1 MDKFQQIRTYLAVA
15 ERGSFVAAADAL
27 GLSPQLVSKYV
38 AALERDLGSR
48 LLNRTTRRVNMTE
61 AGAQYFAEASELI
74 ESLERLESSINLTQQ
89 SARGLLRVSAPV
101 SLGSRFMGEVVQRF
115 QEDNP
120 DVSVDL
126 QLNDRKVDIVEEGF
140 DIALRI
146 ARLKDSSLVAR
157 KLSEVPI
164 SYCAAPAYLKERGT
178 PKEKAGLQGHRL
190 LRYSYLDGQSQNSS
204 ETWLASNS
212 GDFLVDAARAGAGIV
227 SVPKFMVRHRL
238 ESSQLVEVLCNEPR
252 EVLGL
257 YAVYPHRALLP
268 LKVRSFS
275 DHLAQ
280 HFNDNPL

>member
-1 MDKFQQIRTYLAVA
+1 MDKFQQIRTFLAVA
-15 ERGSFVAAADAL
+15 EQGSFVAAANTL

-38 AALERDLGSR
+38 AALEADLGSR

-61 AGAQYFAEASELI
+61 AGAQYFAEASELV
-74 ESLERLESSINLTQQ
+74 EALERLESHITLTQQ
-89 SARGLLRVSAPV
+89 SVRGVLRVSAPV
-101 SLGSRFMGEVVQRF
+101 SLGSRFLGEAVQCF
-115 QEDNP
+115 QQEHP
-120 DVSVDL
+120 EVSVDI

-164 SYCAAPAYLKERGT
+164 SYCAAPSYLKVRGT
-178 PKEKAGLQGHRL
+178 PRLKAELQEHRL
-190 LRYSYLDGQSQNSS
+190 LRYSYLDGQPQGGS
-204 ETWLASNS
+204 EVWLGSNS

-238 ESSQLVEVLCNEPR
+238 ELGQLEEVLCEAPR

-280 HFNDNPL
+280 HFNRNPL

>member
-15 ERGSFVAAADAL
+15 EQGSFVAAADTL

-38 AALERDLGSR
+38 AALEADLGSR

-74 ESLERLESSINLTQQ
+74 EALERLESRITLTQQ
-89 SARGLLRVSAPV
+89 SVRGVLRVSAPV
-101 SLGSRFMGEVVQRF
+101 SLGSRFLGEAVQRF
-115 QEDNP
+115 QQEYP
-120 DVSVDL
+120 EVSVDL

-164 SYCAAPAYLKERGT
+164 SYCAAPSYLKLRGT
-178 PKEKAGLQGHRL
+178 PRVKAELKEHRL
-190 LRYSYLDGQSQNSS
+190 LRYSYLDGPPPSGS
-204 ETWLASNS
+204 EAWLGSNS
-212 GDFLVDAARAGAGIV
+212 GDFLVDAARAGAGVV
-227 SVPKFMVRHRL
+227 SVPRFMVRHRL
-238 ESSQLVEVLCNEPR
+238 ELGQLAEVLCDEPR

-275 DHLAQ
+275 DYLAQ
-280 HFNDNPL
+280 HFNRNPL

>member
-1 MDKFQQIRTYLAVA
+1 MDKFQQIRTYLAVV
-15 ERGSFVAAADAL
+15 EQGSFVAAADTL

-61 AGAQYFAEASELI
+61 VGAQYFAEASELI
-74 ESLERLESSINLTQQ
+74 EALERLESSINSTQQ

-115 QEDNP
+115 QRANP
-120 DVSVDL
+120 DLSVDL

-157 KLSEVPI
+157 KLSDVPL
-164 SYCAAPAYLKERGT
+164 SYCAAPAYLNTRGT
-178 PKEKAGLQGHRL
+178 PRVQAELREHRV
-190 LRYSYLDGQSQNSS
+190 LRYSYLDGQSQSSS
-204 ETWLASNS
+204 ESWLASNS

-227 SVPKFMVRHRL
+227 VVPKFMIRHRL
-238 ESSQLVEVLCNEPR
+238 EMGQLQEVLCGEPP

-268 LKVRSFS
+268 MKVRSFS
-275 DHLAQ
+275 DHLAE
-280 HFNDNPL
+280 HFCDNPL

>member
-15 ERGSFVAAADAL
+15 EQGSFVAAADAL

-38 AALERDLGSR
+38 AALEADLGSR

-74 ESLERLESSINLTQQ
+74 EALERLESRINSTEQ
-89 SARGLLRVSAPV
+89 SVRGVLRVSAPV
-101 SLGSRFMGEVVQRF
+101 SLGSRFMGDVVQSF
-115 QEDNP
+115 QRANP
-120 DVSVDL
+120 AVSVDL

-146 ARLKDSSLVAR
+146 ARLKDSALVAR
-157 KLSEVPI
+157 KLSEVPV
-164 SYCAAPAYLKERGT
+164 SHCAAPVYLTAHGT
-178 PKEKAGLQGHRL
+178 PKVRAELRDHRL
-190 LRYSYLDGQSQNSS
+190 LRYSYLDGQPQSGS
-204 ETWLASNS
+204 EVWLASNS

-238 ESSQLVEVLCNEPR
+238 ESGQLEEVLCDEPQ
-252 EVLGL
+252 EMLGL
-257 YAVYPHRALLP
+257 YAVYPHRTLLP

-275 DHLAQ
+275 DHLVE
-280 HFNDNPL
+280 HFSKYPL